1 MAIELR
7 NLSVKQK
14 YKSLNPLLL
23 KKLNFLDK
31 NNILCDDLKNLI
43 SNFKFTID
51 IKEINNF
58 KKNISNSIFNTSK
71 VFKIIQNFVKIFIKR
86 RFLLISFDLYF
97 SDLFI
102 EVKRN
107 SINLYQLSNLSKI
120 YFNESDS
127 DSDYEEA

>member
-1 MAIELR
+1 MAIEFR

-31 NNILCDDLKNLI
+31 NNILCDDLKKLI
-43 SNFKFTID
+43 CNFKFTID

-58 KKNISNSIFNTSK
+58 KKIISNSIYNTSK
-71 VFKIIQNFVKIFIKR
+71 VLKIIQNFIKIFIKK
-86 RFLLISFDLYF
+86 RFLIISFDLYF
-97 SDLFI
+97 SDVFI

-107 SINLYQLSNLSKI
+107 SINLYQLRNLSKI
-120 YFNESDS
+120 DFNNSDT

>member
-71 VFKIIQNFVKIFIKR
+71 VLKIIQNFVKIFIKK
-86 RFLLISFDLYF
+86 RFLIISFDLYF

-120 YFNESDS
+120 DFNESDIN
-127 DSDYEEA
+127 SDYEEA